1 MTNEDLKKYFEE
13 HPELVSTLKQSVIDE
28 IEDYHTMYGNYPN
41 AFECKVVYHSDRE
54 GIVTNILVTETP
66 QNISQAEDENYF
78 FYPKNLEEFISLL
91 ANIKLD
97 RFEDL
102 PNSTEIYD
110 WLNESEFS
118 TAGEDFTIIDV
129 LGMWEYCDPI
139 TKPFVSENELV
150 TITRQDYYSF
160 PCPLNGNSFTDD
172 QMQELANTIGV
183 HLERDYRLSKEEIED
198 ENNDFA
204 QDVLWELI
212 ENVALDM
219 GMEYCDDV
227 ARKKER
233 ELFEL
238 ANESISLFNEDLYL
252 QFEKSIALNKKTY
265 PEYDWIDG
273 IQVVDDSV
281 VVWLSSENSEDIFSL
296 DIELF
301 DEYTIDEMKK
311 ALQHTIKK
319 KLV

>member
-1 MTNEDLKKYFEE
+1 MTNEDLKKYFEQ
-13 HPELVSTLKQSVIDE
+13 HPELVSTLKESVIDQ

-129 LGMWEYCDPI
+129 LGMWECCDPI

-160 PCPLNGNSFTDD
+160 PCPLSANSFTDD

-198 ENNDFA
+198 QDNDFA
-204 QDVLWELI
+204 QDSLWELI
-212 ENVALDM
+212 EVCAVNM
-219 GMEYCDDV
+219 GMQYEGDV
-227 ARKKER
+227 TIMEEIKTLLKD
-233 ELFEL
+233 
-238 ANESISLFNEDLYL
+238 NESKLNEDNYIQFNKSVRAKYKSNDNTYYWVDGL
-252 QFEKSIALNKKTY
+252 QIMSNDEVFVWTS
-265 PEYDWIDG
+265 
-273 IQVVDDSV
+273 SV
-281 VVWLSSENSEDIFSL
+281 NSEEIDPLNLLSFNDETLLLNIKE
-296 DIELF
+296 EL
-301 DEYTIDEMKK
+301 EKT
-311 ALQHTIKK
+311 L